1 MFSRARAHACMHC
14 DCVCRL
20 CLCIDRSHDL
30 CVQMIFGVT
39 AKKLISHDDVASGG
53 SLWKCFDAWT
63 KGLMSFP
70 ICVPGTAFYKCMQ
83 VYMHVW

>member
-1 MFSRARAHACMHC
+1 
-14 DCVCRL
+14 
-20 CLCIDRSHDL
+20 
-30 CVQMIFGVT
+30 MIFGVT

>member
-1 MFSRARAHACMHC
+1 
-14 DCVCRL
+14 
-20 CLCIDRSHDL
+20 
-30 CVQMIFGVT
+30 MIFGVT

-83 VYMHVW
+83 VHMYYVAISNVTFFLTQISNVT

>member
-1 MFSRARAHACMHC
+1 
-14 DCVCRL
+14 
-20 CLCIDRSHDL
+20 
-30 CVQMIFGVT
+30 MIFGVT

-83 VYMHVW
+83 VYTCMCGNKQRDLTPFDREFN